1 MTLQGQ
7 FFLLRQSMQY
17 ITELSDV
24 NMCSTVASKKIL
36 TCNRIWGVMRLSK
49 ASLPL
54 FILFVVLVP
63 ALVGE
68 AYASMESVS
77 VKPGDE
83 FVRSLQVA
91 NSDVVSLTFN
101 VMGSDTNF
109 LHFSV
114 LFPNGTSVDFG
125 AKSQGLFSFHIDTDG
140 KCLLIFENS
149 ESSDAQQLTLDYT
162 VEHYVFGLPMLVF
175 VLLAVGVLCL
185 FVVAGYMVMG
195 KYGA

>member
-1 MTLQGQ
+1 
-7 FFLLRQSMQY
+7 MQN
-17 ITELSDV
+17 ITELSDL
-24 NMCSTVASKKIL
+24 NICSTVASKKIL
-36 TCNRIWGVMRLSK
+36 TCNRIWEAMKLSRV
-49 ASLPL
+49 SLPL
-54 FILFVVLVP
+54 SVLFVVIVS
-63 ALVGE
+63 ALVSE

-77 VKPGDE
+77 VKPGNE

-101 VMGSDTNF
+101 VLGSDTNF

-125 AKSQGLFSFHIDTDG
+125 AKSQGLFSFSIDIDG

-149 ESSDAQQLTLDYT
+149 ESSDAQQLTLDYS

-175 VLLAVGVLCL
+175 VLLAVAVLLL
-185 FVVAGYMVMG
+185 FVIAGYMVMG

>member
-1 MTLQGQ
+1 MGA
-7 FFLLRQSMQY
+7 LLLIRQSMQY
-17 ITELSDV
+17 ITELSDL
-24 NMCSTVASKKIL
+24 NICSTVVSKKIL
-36 TCNRIWGVMRLSK
+36 TCNRIWEVMRLSK
-49 ASLPL
+49 ASSPL

-63 ALVGE
+63 ALVSQ
-68 AYASMESVS
+68 AYASVESVS

-83 FVRSLQVA
+83 FVRGLQVA

-101 VMGSDTNF
+101 VLGSDPSS

-125 AKSQGLFSFHIDTDG
+125 AKSQGLFSFHIDADG
-140 KCLLIFENS
+140 KCLLIFENG
-149 ESSDAQQLTLDYT
+149 ESSDAQQLTLDYS

-175 VLLAVGVLCL
+175 VLLAVAVLL
-185 FVVAGYMVMG
+185 VFVIAGYMVMG

>member
-1 MTLQGQ
+1 
-7 FFLLRQSMQY
+7 
-17 ITELSDV
+17 
-24 NMCSTVASKKIL
+24 MCSTVFAKKIL
-36 TCNRIWGVMRLSK
+36 TCSRIWEVMRLSR
-49 ASLPL
+49 ASELL
-54 FILFVVLVP
+54 FILVMVLVP
-63 ALVGE
+63 ALVGA

-77 VKPGDE
+77 VKPGDD
-83 FVRSLQVA
+83 FVRGLQVA

-101 VMGSDTNF
+101 VLGSDTNS

-114 LFPNGTSVDFG
+114 LFPNGTNVEFG

-149 ESSDAQQLTLDYT
+149 ESAGAQQLTLDYS

-175 VLLAVGVLCL
+175 VLLAVAVLLL
-185 FVVAGYMVMG
+185 FVIGGYMVMG